1 MIGIVLGSKSDLSF
15 LEGSLPLFQD
25 FNVPFTVQISSAH
38 RTAERTKEIVKKME
52 EKGVEIIIGLAG
64 AAAHL
69 PGVIAS
75 FTTLPVIG
83 VPLPSTELKG
93 IDSLFSIVQMPGGI
107 PVASMA
113 IGKAGVKNAVLFA
126 FSVLALH
133 DQALKEKISLY
144 RQQQREKIIKDSSE
158 MEKELSLYAH
168 FFRL

>member
-1 MIGIVLGSKSDLSF
+1 
-15 LEGSLPLFQD
+15 
-25 FNVPFTVQISSAH
+25 
-38 RTAERTKEIVKKME
+38 
-52 EKGVEIIIGLAG
+52 
-64 AAAHL
+64 
-69 PGVIAS
+69 
-75 FTTLPVIG
+75 
-83 VPLPSTELKG
+83 
-93 IDSLFSIVQMPGGI
+93 MPGGI